1 MDIVIWFIAGIVLL
15 SLLAGGKGKNKNT
28 GTQKHDPVRIHHP
41 HYMTDDEYEC
51 SACKARFRNDTMTCP
66 SCGAHFS
73 RIREDDGE
81 FIEEM
86 ELYDGDEEDE

>member
-1 MDIVIWFIAGIVLL
+1 
-15 SLLAGGKGKNKNT
+15 
-28 GTQKHDPVRIHHP
+28 
-41 HYMTDDEYEC
+41 MTDDEYEC
-51 SACKARFRNDTMTCP
+51 SACRARFGNDTMTCP

-73 RIREDDGE
+73 RLREDDGE

>member
-1 MDIVIWFIAGIVLL
+1 MDTGLWIVVGIVLL
-15 SLLAGGKGKNKNT
+15 SLLVGGKGKNKNA
-28 GTQKHDPVRIHHP
+28 GAQKHDPVRIHHP
-41 HYMTDDEYEC
+41 HYMSDDEYEC
-51 SACKARFRNDTMTCP
+51 SVCRTRFGKDYMTCP

-86 ELYDGDEEDE
+86 ELYDGDEDDE

>member
-1 MDIVIWFIAGIVLL
+1 MSPVWWIVIGIVLL
-15 SLLAGGKGKNKNT
+15 SLLTGGKGKSRNT
-28 GTQKHDPVRIHHP
+28 GTPGQDHVRIHHP
-41 HYMTDDEYEC
+41 HYMSDDEYEC

-86 ELYDGDEEDE
+86 ELFDGDEDDE